1 MTGQHLMNTYGR
13 LPVAFTHGEGA
24 WLYDE
29 AGNQYLDAISGVAV
43 CGLGHAHPAVTQ
55 AICEQAARIMHS
67 SNLYRIPAQEA
78 LGERL
83 CQVSGM
89 SRVFFSNS
97 GAEANEAALKL
108 ARLHGK
114 TKGVDLPTVIVME
127 NAFHGRTI
135 ATLTATGNRKVQ
147 AGFEPLV
154 QGFVRARYNDI
165 QAIETIL
172 RNNQN
177 IVAVM
182 VEPVQGE
189 GGLARLDEHYL
200 PQLRTLCDQHNLLL
214 ILDEIQTGNGRTGTY
229 FAYQQTGIKPDVVT
243 TAKGLGNGFP
253 IGACLAQGK
262 AAELFQPGSHG
273 STYGGNPLGCF
284 VADTVVRTLVE
295 EKLPENAAKMGQYL
309 RDGFARTLANCNQV
323 TEIRGKGLMIGIA
336 LKTDCG
342 SLVTQ
347 ALDARIL
354 INVTAGNVVRLLPP
368 LTINESEADQIIER
382 VTALILAFA
391 DHSN

>member
-200 PQLRTLCDQHNLLL
+200 PQLRALCDQHNLLL